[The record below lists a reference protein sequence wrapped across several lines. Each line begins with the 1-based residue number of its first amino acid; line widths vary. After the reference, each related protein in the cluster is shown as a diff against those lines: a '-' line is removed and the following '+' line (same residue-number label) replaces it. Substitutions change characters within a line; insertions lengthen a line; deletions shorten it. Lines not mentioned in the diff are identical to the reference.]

1 MVWSSVAV
9 MTAMLVIAGSAVA
22 EVRPEVVERIKP
34 VGEVT
39 TPDTLK
45 AAAAAPAAEEAAP
58 AAEETAAAEEAAPAT
73 EEAPAPEA
81 APVAEEA
88 AAEETA
94 PAAPEAAPLVA
105 AAPAADD
112 TATLAMA
119 KGCMGC
125 HQAAAPGAPTLGP
138 LYADVAAKYKGD
150 AAAEDMLVEKVI
162 KGGDGNWETT
172 LPAMPANA
180 VTPEEARTLVQWIMT
195 Q

>member
-1 MVWSSVAV
+1 VSHKSVSIVWSSAVA
-9 MTAMLVIAGSAVA
+9 MTAMLVIAGSAMA
-22 EVRPEVVERIKP
+22 ETRPEVLERIKP
-34 VGEVT
+34 VGEVAKVGDEK
-39 TPDTLK
+39 P
-45 AAAAAPAAEEAAP
+45 AAPAPAAEEAAPAAEEAAP
-58 AAEETAAAEEAAPAT
+58 AAEE
-73 EEAPAPEA
+73 
-81 APVAEEA
+81 V

-94 PAAPEAAPLVA
+94 PAAEEAAPAAPEAA
-105 AAPAADD
+105 AAPAAGD

-180 VTPEEARTLVQWIMT
+180 VTPEEARTLVKWIMT